1 MPSGKILPVFFCS
14 ILFVAF
20 ALATADGAEKKK
32 KRVPTIDTN
41 TQIYLIRG
49 LGNVHS
55 LGLDQIAEK
64 LKPHGFQPII
74 VSWQAEQETADAIA
88 SKYLSGQK
96 SPIVLI
102 GHSFGANTA
111 LKVGQRLSGRGIPV
125 AYIVSIDMTE
135 PLTVPLTTR
144 HFVNFYQ
151 TNGYGKK
158 AGRPQGFKGDMI
170 NVDVTNREDINH
182 FNMDEAP
189 KLHEIVIGKI
199 IQIATGNR

>member
-1 MPSGKILPVFFCS
+1 MKHSATVRVAVGILVAALLVSLPSD
-14 ILFVAF
+14 A
-20 ALATADGAEKKK
+20 AEKKK
-32 KRVPTIDTN
+32 KRAPKIDTS

-74 VSWQAEQETADAIA
+74 VSWQAEQETANAIA
-88 SKYLSGQK
+88 ENYLGGQK

-111 LKVGQRLSGRGIPV
+111 IKVGQRLSQQNIPV
-125 AYIVSIDMTE
+125 DYIVSIDMTE
-135 PLTVPLTTR
+135 PLTVPRTTR

-151 TNGYGKK
+151 ENGYGKK

-170 NVDVTNREDINH
+170 NVDVTKRQDINH

-189 KLHEIVIGKI
+189 KMHEIVIGKI
-199 IQIATGNR
+199 IQISTGNR